1 MKIVIK
7 YLKNNHF
14 KKSIALVLFSILS
27 GFIEII
33 NIGML
38 IPILSIFLEIK
49 SFDENANFIFKFV
62 EDNLMNL
69 SLINLFLIFFTINI
83 FKILFL
89 VFINIFKSSFVNNIS
104 NQNSLTLLNNYA
116 NKNLF
121 EEKKLNINLLMR
133 NIIIENKNFTHNV
146 ITPLI
151 EIISEFFI
159 IIIISSFILFVSTQ
173 EFALIVSIFAFF
185 ITIFYFT
192 LRKINYQLGNKSLT
206 LEGKRINLVKNI
218 LNSSRELHIFRKLSD
233 YIDIFQ
239 LKNKE
244 YFDIQK
250 ILIILQSL
258 PRIWIEFV
266 LVLTLT
272 IILFF
277 FIKME
282 GNYDVLIIKLSLFI
296 YVSIR
301 LIPSFTKILSSSQLL
316 RVSKPVIE
324 LITPELINKLS
335 KEKKIRK
342 FKKLEVNNLT
352 FKYFSNKKF
361 VIDDLSFSINK
372 LDKISIVGKSG
383 SGKSTLINLI
393 TGYLKPSLGKIIV
406 NDKYQVFNL
415 DCSYVPQE
423 VFIFDETI
431 IKNICLNFKKEKI
444 NFIKLKKIIK
454 ILNLENFIEES
465 DKGYETVLSNS
476 GDGLSIGQ
484 KQRIGI
490 ARSLYK
496 DSDIY
501 IFDEFTSSLD
511 IATEKEIIESLKEF
525 LKLKTVIIITH
536 RKYPLKICNKTI
548 KLS

>member
-1 MKIVIK
+1 MKVVIK

-69 SLINLFLIFFTINI
+69 SLIYLILIFFTINM

-89 VFINIFKSSFVNNIS
+89 VFTNIFKSSFVNNIS

-116 NKNLF
+116 NTNLF
-121 EEKKLNINLLMR
+121 EQKKMNINLLMR

-159 IIIISSFILFVSTQ
+159 IIIISCFILFVSTQ
-173 EFALIVSIFAFF
+173 EFVLIVSIFTFF

-192 LRKINYQLGNKSLT
+192 LRKINYTLGNKSLT

-266 LVLTLT
+266 LVLTIT

-277 FIKME
+277 FVKME
-282 GNYDVLIIKLSLFI
+282 DNYDVLIIKFSLFI
-296 YVSIR
+296 FVSIR

-324 LITPELINKLS
+324 LITPELISKLS

-372 LDKISIVGKSG
+372 LDKVAIVGKSG

-393 TGYLKPSLGKIIV
+393 IGYLKPSLGKIIV
-406 NDKYQVFNL
+406 NNKYQVFNL

-431 IKNICLNFKKEKI
+431 IKNICLNFKKEKV

-536 RKYPLKICNKTI
+536 RKYPLRICNKTI